1 MHPLATASDVTVI
14 DLRDRPVPTP
24 ERTVAVARWF
34 GLALLALLQVADLI
48 TTRFAM
54 HGGAIEANPIS
65 RALIAHSAINP
76 AKFGALALL
85 AYSIAK
91 SRPRVIT
98 AVAIWFVAGVY
109 TMIVFSNLLVI
120 SQIS

>member
-1 MHPLATASDVTVI
+1 MQPLATASDFTVI
-14 DLRDRPVPTP
+14 DLRDPPAKP
-24 ERTVAVARWF
+24 DRTVAIARWA
-34 GLALLALLQVADLI
+34 GLIMLALLQIADLV
-48 TTRFAM
+48 TTKLAI

-65 RALIAHSAINP
+65 RALIAHGAING

-85 AYSIAK
+85 ALSIAK

-109 TMIVFSNLLVI
+109 SMIVFSNLLVL
-120 SQIS
+120 SQIY